1 MILTHYAKISGV
13 SVCVPDNLVNNL
25 KRLKFKD
32 KKQFI
37 NLTGVSEHYI
47 DEKNLLKTSDLCLK
61 AAEKIINDLKWKKD
75 QIDFLIFV
83 SQSRDYLLPS
93 TACILQEKLKLK
105 KNIFTLDIPFGC
117 SGYVYGLFNSFLI
130 SSNLKGKGLLLSG
143 DMSSKFIDMSDEKY
157 FGLFG
162 DAGSATA
169 IEFTKDKKFETP
181 FMFGTDGKGFKNL
194 IYKSDGFKKSVNVFL
209 EMEGPKIFE
218 FAIEEV
224 PKQINDLL
232 KKSKLREKD
241 INYCILHQANKFLI
255 ESILKKTKISY
266 GKNLMSIQK
275 FGNTNSASIPVTMVY
290 NKDKIKNSKIIISGF
305 GVGYSW
311 ASAIINLEK
320 IKINNLLKL

>member
-1 MILTHYAKISGV
+1 MILTQNAKISGV

-37 NLTGVSEHYI
+37 NLTGVSEHYL
-47 DEKNLLKTSDLCLK
+47 DERNLFKTSDLCLK
-61 AAEKIINDLKWKKD
+61 AAEKIINDLKWKRD
-75 QIDFLIFV
+75 EIDFLIFV

-105 KNIFTLDIPFGC
+105 KNVFTLDIPFGC

-130 SSNLKGKGLLLSG
+130 SSNMKGKGLLLCG
-143 DMSSKFIDMSDEKY
+143 DMSSKFIDMKDEKY

-169 IEFTKDKKFETP
+169 VEFTKDKKFDTP
-181 FMFGTDGKGFKNL
+181 FTFGADGTGSNNL
-194 IYKSDGFKKSVNVFL
+194 IYKSDGFNNSTNVFL

-232 KKSKLREKD
+232 KKSKHREKD
-241 INYCILHQANKFLI
+241 LNYCILHQANKFLV
-255 ESILKKTKISY
+255 ESILKKTKISND
-266 GKNLMSIQK
+266 KNLMSIQK
-275 FGNTNSASIPVTMVY
+275 FGNTNSASIPVTILN
-290 NKDKIKNSKIIISGF
+290 NKDKVKNSKIIISGF

-320 IKINNLLKL
+320 IKITNLLKL

>member
-1 MILTHYAKISGV
+1 MILTQNAKISGV

-37 NLTGVSEHYI
+37 NLTGVSEHYL
-47 DEKNLLKTSDLCLK
+47 DERNLFKTSDLCLK
-61 AAEKIINDLKWKKD
+61 AAEKIINDLKWKRD
-75 QIDFLIFV
+75 EIDFLIFV

-105 KNIFTLDIPFGC
+105 KNVFTLDIPFGC

-130 SSNLKGKGLLLSG
+130 SSNMKGKGLLLCG
-143 DMSSKFIDMSDEKY
+143 DMSSKFIDMKDEKY

-169 IEFTKDKKFETP
+169 IEFTKDKKFDTP
-181 FMFGTDGKGFKNL
+181 FTFGADGKGSNNL
-194 IYKSDGFKKSVNVFL
+194 IYKSDGFNNSANVFL
-209 EMEGPKIFE
+209 EMEGSKIFE

-232 KKSKLREKD
+232 KKSKHREKD
-241 INYCILHQANKFLI
+241 LNYCILHQANKFLV
-255 ESILKKTKISY
+255 ESILKKTKISND
-266 GKNLMSIQK
+266 KNLMSIQK
-275 FGNTNSASIPVTMVY
+275 FGNTNSASIPVTILN
-290 NKDKIKNSKIIISGF
+290 NKDKVKNSKIIISGF

-311 ASAIINLEK
+311 ASAIISLEK
-320 IKINNLLKL
+320 IKITNLLKL

>member
-1 MILTHYAKISGV
+1 MILTQNAKISGV
-13 SVCVPDNLVNNL
+13 SVCVPNNLVNNL

-47 DEKNLLKTSDLCLK
+47 DERNLFKTSDLCLK
-61 AAEKIINDLKWKKD
+61 AAEKIINDLKWKRNE
-75 QIDFLIFV
+75 IDFLIFV
-83 SQSRDYLLPS
+83 SQTRDYLLPS

-105 KNIFTLDIPFGC
+105 KNVFTLDIPFGC

-130 SSNLKGKGLLLSG
+130 SSNMKGKGLLLCG
-143 DMSSKFIDMSDEKY
+143 DMSSKFINMKDEKY
-157 FGLFG
+157 FGLFV

-169 IEFTKDKKFETP
+169 IEFTKDKKFDTP
-181 FMFGTDGKGFKNL
+181 FSFGADGKGFNNL
-194 IYKSDGFKKSVNVFL
+194 IYKSDGFNNSTNVFL

-232 KKSKLREKD
+232 KKSKHREKD
-241 INYCILHQANKFLI
+241 LNYCILHQANKFLV
-255 ESILKKTKISY
+255 ESILKKTKISND
-266 GKNLMSIQK
+266 KNLMSIQK
-275 FGNTNSASIPVTMVY
+275 FGNTNSASIPVTILN
-290 NKDKIKNSKIIISGF
+290 NKDKVKNSKIIISGF

-311 ASAIINLEK
+311 ASAIISLEK
-320 IKINNLLKL
+320 IKITNLLKL